1 MKPIELEISAWGP
14 YKQLEKLQFERLWAR
29 GLFLVTGPTGAGKTT
44 VFDAICFALYGTLSG
59 QMREKNSVRSDF
71 ADKDTKTYVKLKMEH
86 KGQLYEIYRNP
97 EYLRPKKRRNGT
109 EEWTKE
115 RENAI
120 LTMPDSSCIEGAGEV
135 TRKIQEILALD
146 YVQFKQISMI
156 AQGEFAKLLTESPGE
171 KIKIFR
177 KLFGTAVVEQFAAN
191 LRNKSGKLY
200 KEVMEYRHRMDEDVK
215 LLHEDSE
222 EWKNL
227 LDNPDRSYEAVFRYL
242 EVLLKEDKERKKTAD
257 KAYEKADK
265 EEKELALKKAELER
279 VKETTA
285 RLEKQKERLS
295 LCKAEKEK
303 YEKKEKEAEQIR
315 RAQLVEP
322 AYIQLSNKRE
332 QKEKL
337 EKKLIDLQ
345 KEMQT
350 LETRLQENLFF
361 YQNKDT
367 LLALLSVEKE
377 KKECEEEKQ
386 KSLTLWKEKQD
397 ELEKLK
403 GEYVLAEEKVRERRE
418 RLEQAEEFYRRSAIG
433 IAVKMLEKG
442 KPCPVCGSTEHPK
455 PAEKTENGIDEKTLK
470 KLREQY
476 ETENQK
482 MLQVHEQALLK
493 QAEGTALEKERKK
506 NEEKL
511 ERILQEERKQE
522 EQICWGD
529 RDSTEFFKN
538 TDRKKEELEERAT
551 AYQKAQ
557 ILLTEKKAEK
567 GRVSMELTEMS
578 ETVTDLTNAYKQALF
593 ENHLMDEQT
602 FFSYRERKEEEDVLR
617 EECRQYQEELQT
629 LTNLVN
635 HLQEEVNSYERIKE
649 EPAESDELEEK
660 LALCRQ
666 EKTNRNKE
674 RERTGQRI
682 LEIKKILQTLKEKQE
697 SMESLSREYGIV
709 KDLDNLA
716 SGNNAKRLVF
726 EQYVLAAYFEQV
738 LEAANVRFE
747 KMTAGRYTMFRSEE
761 VSDGRS
767 KDSMEICVMDYYTG
781 KARPVKTLSGGETF
795 KASLS
800 LALGLSDVIGR
811 TNGGIRVETLF
822 IDEGFGALD
831 SESLEQACEALT
843 SLVEKDRLIGIIS
856 HVPELRERI
865 DNQVVIRKT
874 NSGSRIENMVG

>member
-14 YKQLEKLQFERLWAR
+14 YKQLEKLQFERLWER

-97 EYLRPKKRRNGT
+97 EYLRPKKRRSGT

-135 TRKIQEILALD
+135 TGKIQEILALD

-222 EWKNL
+222 EWKKL

-303 YEKKEKEAEQIR
+303 YEKKEKDAEQIR

-386 KSLTLWKEKQD
+386 KSLILWKEKQD

-455 PAEKTENGIDEKTLK
+455 PAEKTENGIDEKALK

-522 EQICWGD
+522 EQICRGD
-529 RDSTEFFKN
+529 RDSTAFFKN

-557 ILLTEKKAEK
+557 ILLTEKEAER
-567 GRVSMELTEMS
+567 GRVSMEMTEMS
-578 ETVTDLTNAYKQALF
+578 KMVTDLTNAYKQALF
-593 ENHLMDEQT
+593 ENHLMNERN

-682 LEIKKILQTLKEKQE
+682 SEIKKILQTLKEKQE

-874 NSGSRIENMVG
+874 NSGSRIENVIG